1 MSGSDGMLSEKP
13 QADRLKESIAILK
26 KLTVDL
32 HIPYSSPEVQELKS
46 HFDLYIKEGI
56 CWSGSVS
63 FEAYG
68 RVAIVNLPRSAK
80 KPIEITLR
88 AIRS

>member
-1 MSGSDGMLSEKP
+1 MSSDGVVISEKP

-26 KLTVDL
+26 KLTIDL
-32 HIPYSSPEVQELKS
+32 RIPYSSPEVQELKS
-46 HFDLYIKEGI
+46 HFDLYIKEGV

-88 AIRS
+88 VIRS